1 MMRDNTMLRYG
12 AVAMAF
18 HWIIAAAILFMLW
31 LGPFMAALPE
41 TDERQ
46 FPLFQFHKSIGL
58 TILILSIGRL
68 VWRLANPVP
77 ALPMQMKR
85 WERVAARAVHHLFY
99 VLMIVVPLFGWATV
113 SAAPLA
119 VPTMWFGLF
128 EWPHLPFLAELPRAQ
143 KRIVEGPL
151 TATHAAFAF
160 TMMGFVA
167 LHVAAALKHHFRDR
181 DNVLK
186 HILPWTGITP

>member
-1 MMRDNTMLRYG
+1 MLRDDTILRYG

-18 HWIIAAAILFMLW
+18 HWTIAAAIMFMLW

-46 FPLFQFHKSIGL
+46 FPLFQLHKSIGL
-58 TILILSIGRL
+58 TILMLSIARL

-77 ALPMQMKR
+77 ALPTHMQR
-85 WERVAARAVHHLFY
+85 WERVAARTVHHLFY

-128 EWPHLPFLAELPRAQ
+128 EWPHLSFLAELPRAQ

-186 HILPWTGITP
+186 HMLPWTGITP